1 MRVDCFD
8 NLTDKRDLS
17 PTLLG
22 QRDALASQADA
33 MTGVGLMTAYSD
45 LTDALVARIFDL
57 AVLEA
62 EADAPQSGTTAVAEI
77 AVAAVGGY
85 GRQEMAPFSDVD
97 VAFLVEGEED
107 SEVDTVAKRAFRIL
121 MDVLD
126 EAKLKV
132 GYSYRRVDEVDHL
145 PLETQTALLDARCVA
160 GSMTVFNTFHA
171 ALKAAIIPV
180 AFVTGHVD
188 GRSSESGTPF
198 AVEPD
203 VKEGPGGLRDLHA
216 ARWIAQVAFGLTN
229 GTVWN
234 SLRAYGV
241 LTDAEIVEVEE
252 CREFLSR
259 TRNALHLA
267 AGRALDVLTT
277 SRHSAVAAALGFAS
291 PREFISRY
299 YSQAHLLARILSKVA
314 DASLECDLAVEP
326 GVIARNGRL
335 RILDKG
341 LLARDPCAIA
351 RLFQHSQSYH
361 LRFER
366 DAFDMIWEHARTFT
380 LTPEAGRLFL
390 DMLSRP
396 GAGSVLRLMAD
407 AGVLQAIIPQL
418 GELMYLIPGDAAHQ
432 FTVGEHSLRAVE
444 ELERLFGE
452 NDGQFADVFSRI
464 QHLDVLFLAVLLHDI
479 GKLDSEPDHA
489 KSGALRASKLAA
501 ELGMADD
508 AVSKVVFLVRNHLK
522 MSETARL
529 RDLQQKK
536 TISNFVGT
544 FGVGAKHLHETP
556 LLLDMLFL
564 LTVADSR
571 SVGSAGWSQVQIRFL
586 FELHERAMSAIRSPD
601 AAGPDI
607 ERHRT
612 RVRRELCLANL
623 PPDEVDEHCAS
634 MPASYLLNTPP
645 EELAAHIGY
654 VRTVREGSRAVETRD
669 EPGGQFTELTVVAMD
684 RAGLLSQVAGVL
696 HALSVDVH
704 AAQIFTRHSGEDI
717 AIDLLYIDFEGR
729 QLAETKKW
737 QVEGEL
743 LKLLAGEVTVDD
755 LLRRR
760 GRHEFSRP
768 EELSVKELA
777 NLSDHHTV
785 LEVRTQDTPGLLHYL
800 TRKISEQALNIHSA
814 RIATCGHEAR
824 DAFYVTN
831 TDGSKLTPGQ
841 IERLASAL

>member
-1 MRVDCFD
+1 LLSSPFD
-8 NLTDKRDLS
+8 NLTDRHELS
-17 PTLLG
+17 RVLVE
-22 QRDALASQADA
+22 QRESLACRAGELS
-33 MTGVGLMTAYSD
+33 GVGLMDAYSD
-45 LTDALVARIFDL
+45 LTDSLVARVFDL
-57 AVLEA
+57 SVQEA
-62 EADAPQSGTTAVAEI
+62 EVDSAPI

-85 GRQEMAPFSDVD
+85 GRREMAPFSDVD

-107 SEVDTVAKRAFRIL
+107 SEVDRVAKRAFRIL
-121 MDVLD
+121 TDVLD
-126 EAKLKV
+126 EAGLKV
-132 GYSYRRVDEVDHL
+132 GYSYRRVDEVEHL

-160 GSMTVFNTFHA
+160 GNTVVFGTFHA
-171 ALKAAIIPV
+171 ALRHAIVPI

-188 GRSSESGTPF
+188 GRSSEAGTPF
-198 AVEPD
+198 VIEPD

-216 ARWIAQVAFGLTN
+216 ARWIAQISFGLTN

-241 LTDAEIVEVEE
+241 LTDSEIDEVEQ

-267 AGRALDVLTT
+267 AGRALDVLTA
-277 SRHSAVAAALGFAS
+277 SRHAEVAAALGFAEA
-291 PREFISRY
+291 REFIARY
-299 YSQAHLLARILSKVA
+299 YGHAHTLARILSKVS

-341 LLARDPCAIA
+341 LLIRDATA
-351 RLFQHSQSYH
+351 MLRLFQHCQSYH
-361 LRFER
+361 LRFDR
-366 DAFDMIWEHARTFT
+366 DTFDLIAEQARGSRP
-380 LTPEAGRLFL
+380 TPEAGHLFL
-390 DMLSRP
+390 DVLSRP
-396 GAGSVLRLMAD
+396 GAGAVLRLMAD
-407 AGVLQAIIPQL
+407 AGVLQALIPQF
-418 GELMYLIPGDAAHQ
+418 GELMYLVPGDAAHK

-444 ELERLFGE
+444 ELEALFAE
-452 NDGQFADVFSRI
+452 DDGHFADVFSRI
-464 QHLDVLFLAVLLHDI
+464 QHLDCLFLAVLLHDV
-479 GKLDSEPDHA
+479 GKLDSTADHA
-489 KSGALRASKLAA
+489 KSGAFRAAKLA
-501 ELGMADD
+501 EQFGMPED
-508 AVSKVVFLVRNHLK
+508 AAQKVEFLVRNHLK

-529 RDLQQKK
+529 RDLGQKR
-536 TISNFVGT
+536 TITSFVGM
-544 FGVGAKHLHETP
+544 VGDP
-556 LLLDMLFL
+556 QLLDMLFL

-571 SVGSAGWSQVQIRFL
+571 SVGSMGWSQVQTRFL
-586 FELHERAMSAIRSPD
+586 LELHDRAMSAIRSPD

-645 EELAAHIGY
+645 EELASHIGY
-654 VRTVREGSRAVETRD
+654 VRTVREGSCAVETRD

-684 RAGLLSQVAGVL
+684 RAGLLSSIAGVL

-704 AAQIFTRHSGEDI
+704 AAQIFTRHSTDDI

-743 LKLLAGEVTVDD
+743 LKALAGEVTVDE

-760 GRHEFSRP
+760 GKQGFKRP
-768 EELSVKELA
+768 EQLTVKELA

-785 LEVRTQDTPGLLHYL
+785 LEVRTDDTAGLLYYL
-800 TRKISEQALNIHSA
+800 TRRISELGLDIHSA
-814 RIATCGHEAR
+814 RIATWGHEAR
-824 DAFYVTN
+824 DAFYVTDP
-831 TDGSKLTPGQ
+831 DGQKLTTEQ
-841 IERLASAL
+841 IERLATEL